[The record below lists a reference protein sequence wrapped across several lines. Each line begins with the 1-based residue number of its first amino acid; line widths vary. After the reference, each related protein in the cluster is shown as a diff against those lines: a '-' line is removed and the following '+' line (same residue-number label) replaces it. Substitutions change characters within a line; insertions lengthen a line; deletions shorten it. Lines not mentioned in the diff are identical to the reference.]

1 MARSGRFPW
10 PQWWSATGRRRVVD
24 LEACQRDPSREWG
37 EMAETPQK
45 PARREIDANLEAAG
59 WLVQDLAEMDLT
71 AGPGVAVR
79 EFPMKAGF
87 GSADYALYV
96 GFRRRRRDR
105 GQGRGDALGRRGAN
119 GGTPQVFRTTCPRPA
134 GPRPSCSSRAV
145 R

>member
-1 MARSGRFPW
+1 
-10 PQWWSATGRRRVVD
+10 
-24 LEACQRDPSREWG
+24 
-37 EMAETPQK
+37 MAETPQK